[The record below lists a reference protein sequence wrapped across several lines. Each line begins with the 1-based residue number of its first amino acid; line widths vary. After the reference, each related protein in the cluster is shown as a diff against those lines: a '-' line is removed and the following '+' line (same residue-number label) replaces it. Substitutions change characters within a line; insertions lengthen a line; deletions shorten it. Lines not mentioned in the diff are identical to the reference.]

1 MRVIAVGCEYSGVS
15 TLIEQVHQWGLS
27 RGISHHLDDHSNS
40 SRPSSAAPSPIS
52 APATPP
58 RGF

>member
-27 RGISHHLDDHSNS
+27 RGISPHLDDHSNY